1 MNKTKTNNTIEKV
14 DYKVTVH
21 RRMLND
27 SPSKNVKT
35 CSAL

>member
-14 DYKVTVH
+14 DYKVH

-27 SPSKNVKT
+27 SPSKNVEI